1 MVFPCTVLKE
11 AVKNIKVIK
20 FCNLNPYYFNILH
33 EKNGKYPDST
43 SAAQKTEL
51 RELFQRTALG

>member
-1 MVFPCTVLKE
+1 MLKMVLPCNVLKE
-11 AVKNIKVIK
+11 AVKNIKFIK

-43 SAAQKTEL
+43 SAAQKTKL
-51 RELFQRTALG
+51 R